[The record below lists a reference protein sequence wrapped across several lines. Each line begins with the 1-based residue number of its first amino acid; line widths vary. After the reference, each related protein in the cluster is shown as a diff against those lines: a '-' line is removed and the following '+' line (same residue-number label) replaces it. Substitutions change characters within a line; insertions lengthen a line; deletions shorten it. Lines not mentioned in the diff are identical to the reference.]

1 MGLFDDLCEDT
12 ITEEYLQQNGWE
24 NLDELSAETTTKS
37 PLWTKQIE
45 TQYRVWTFGY
55 DMRNQQLTLMN
66 FEYPS
71 IKTTSPL
78 TVQLFIEQQINGI
91 GMIDLTRDFSQV
103 IYLVRI

>member
-1 MGLFDDLCEDT
+1 MGFFDDLCEDA

-24 NLDELSAETTTKS
+24 NLEVLSTKTPTKS

-45 TQYRVWTFGY
+45 SQCKIWTFGY
-55 DMRNQQLTLMN
+55 DMRSQQLILMK

-78 TVQLFIEQQINGI
+78 TMQLFIDNQINRTEI
-91 GMIDLTRDFSQV
+91 IDLTLDF
-103 IYLVRI
+103 

>member
-1 MGLFDDLCEDT
+1 MGFFDDVCEDT

-24 NLDELSAETTTKS
+24 HPDVLSAETITKS
-37 PLWTKQIE
+37 SLWIKQIE

-66 FEYPS
+66 LEYPS

-78 TVQLFIEQQINGI
+78 TVQLFIEQQINRKR
-91 GMIDLTRDFSQV
+91 MIDLTRDFWG
-103 IYLVRI
+103 